1 MLFARYYFMR
11 IFNIALV
18 SLCGIG
24 IAGALDNNGIELI
37 RDRQF
42 LNGIGIQSPTPGSRN
57 IIGKISTENSKSEP
71 IWNLAQW
78 NSKMPFTN
86 YVVKDINN
94 FCISNSAKWINVK
107 KGDDGSVSVALG
119 VDSRFEYKTL
129 RKKSSEPWPHLLLQQ
144 QIVGSPSIPEISK
157 ALLNMDFRLLET
169 QTFKDEGYSPSLHT
183 AHFQIV
189 FTINNVNKKSPGYGD
204 FLWFVIPIYDVRYEL
219 PPEYIARDFAET
231 RGKLI
236 YTPAAAAFGIKPLK
250 IGEWQTL
257 NCDIRPFIESSLKT
271 AWKRGY
277 LQDSKDLSDYKISHL
292 NLGWEVPGMNR
303 VNIEFRNLS
312 LKVYKN

>member
-1 MLFARYYFMR
+1 MK
-11 IFNIALV
+11 ICNISLV
-18 SLCGIG
+18 LLCGIG
-24 IAGALDNNGIELI
+24 IVGAIDNNGIELI

-42 LNGIGIQSPTPGSRN
+42 SNGIGIQSPTPGTRN
-57 IIGKISTENSKSEP
+57 VIGKISTENSKSKP

-94 FCISNSAKWINVK
+94 FCISNVAKWICVK
-107 KGDDGSVSVALG
+107 KYDDGSVSVSLG
-119 VDSRFEYKTL
+119 VDSRYEYKTL
-129 RKKSSEPWPHLLLQQ
+129 RKKSSEPWDHLLIQQ

-157 ALLNMDFRLLET
+157 AVLSMDFRLLET
-169 QTFKDEGYSPSLHT
+169 QTFKPEGFSPSMHT

-236 YTPAAAAFGIKPLK
+236 FSPGAAAYGIKPLK
-250 IGEWQTL
+250 VGEWQTL
-257 NCDIRPFIESSLKT
+257 NCDIRPSIERAVKT
-271 AWKRGY
+271 AWERGY
-277 LQDSKDLSDYKISHL
+277 LQDSKDLSDYKICHL
-292 NLGWEVPGMNR
+292 NLGWEVPGLNR
-303 VNIEFRNLS
+303 VCIEFRNLS